1 MLGREGWQ
9 VNVKRVYHLHSE
21 EGLQLRN
28 RTLKCEVSAKFR
40 EDRRVASE
48 PNEAWAMEFM
58 SDQLFDGWPI
68 RILTIVDAFIESF
81 SGPFAQFNRPEDP
94 D

>member
-1 MLGREGWQ
+1 
-9 VNVKRVYHLHSE
+9 
-21 EGLQLRN
+21 
-28 RTLKCEVSAKFR
+28 
-40 EDRRVASE
+40 
-48 PNEAWAMEFM
+48 MEFM